1 MTSQQGSTAA
11 LLAAAAA
18 FAGVWSF
25 VPPASVL
32 RRRLAI
38 PTDGDRHLSALR
50 VTLGVASAVGA
61 TWLLVGSAPR
71 LLVLAVVGS
80 GVAVACDRLVRSWR
94 NGRRRRGRAVAV
106 IGLCD
111 ALSAELRAGLPAVQ
125 VVERSLEPW
134 PEWDVIVTA
143 ARLGGDVPQAIRT
156 VAAEPGAD
164 GLRAVAAA
172 WEVAEQSGAAL
183 AEVLE
188 QVAAGLRS
196 DDDAR
201 AEVVAALAPPR
212 ATAKM
217 LACLPVFGLGL
228 GASMDAHPVDFLLH
242 TDLGLMCLGAGVLL
256 ALVGVWWVERM
267 AAAAEV

>member
-1 MTSQQGSTAA
+1 MTNHHSSVSA
-11 LLAAAAA
+11 LLAATAV
-18 FAGVWSF
+18 FGGVWCV
-25 VPPASVL
+25 VPSASTL

-38 PTDGDRHLSALR
+38 RPHRDRELAVHQ
-50 VTLGVASAVGA
+50 VTLGLALAVGA
-61 TWLLVGSAPR
+61 AWLLVDSSPR
-71 LLVLAVVGS
+71 FVVLAIAAS
-80 GVAVACDRLVRSWR
+80 GVTVACHRLTSSWR
-94 NGRRRRGRAVAV
+94 EGRRRRGRALAV

-125 VVERSLEPW
+125 VVERSLEAW
-134 PEWDVIVTA
+134 PEWRVIVTA
-143 ARLGGDVPQAIRT
+143 ARLGGDVPQAMRT

-183 AEVLE
+183 AEVLD

-217 LACLPVFGLGL
+217 LACLPLFGLGL
-228 GASMDAHPVDFLLH
+228 GASMDAHPVDFLLR